1 MIAKNTPPEPRHRW
15 MRIIRLG
22 VVFLPT
28 LLATVYFAFV
38 AADRYVSEAVFVV
51 RSAAKPTGA
60 SGFGS
65 LIEISGLGQTN
76 EDVYAVQSFMT
87 SRSAVEQLTARLPIR
102 DIYAR
107 PEADLVARYPSVFFG
122 KTVEELHQY
131 LNWMI
136 SISYNA
142 TTGLTTLTVQ
152 AFRPEDARE
161 VSLAL
166 LDLGEQTVNRMNARI
181 QRDAMRSAEGEVK
194 RGEDRIVAAQQAITR
209 FRNAELVIDPTS
221 SAVVVTE
228 VIARLGAELAQVEAQ
243 TREVQAASS
252 SSPQLVALRRRAEA
266 IQAQI
271 ARERARVSSTSDGIA
286 DKLATYERLV
296 LEREFAKAAL
306 SAAQRSQEVAQQ
318 EARRQQLYLERVV
331 DPVAPDRDMAPR
343 RLRLIASTFGVNVI
357 LAMVA
362 WLIFTGLREHVTETE

>member
-1 MIAKNTPPEPRHRW
+1 MK
-15 MRIIRLG
+15 LG
-22 VVFLPT
+22 FIFLPT
-28 LLATVYFAFV
+28 LLSIVYFTFI
-38 AADRYVSEAVFVV
+38 AAERYVSESVFVV
-51 RSAAKPTGA
+51 RSATKPTGA
-60 SGFGS
+60 SGLGALMEMSGFGQS
-65 LIEISGLGQTN
+65 N

-87 SRSAVEQLTARLPIR
+87 SRSAVEQLAARLPIR
-102 DIYAR
+102 EIYAR
-107 PEADLVARYPSVFFG
+107 PKTDLVARYPSLFFG
-122 KTVEELHQY
+122 TTVEELHQY

-136 SISYNA
+136 SITYNA
-142 TTGLTTLTVQ
+142 TTGLTTLSVQ

-161 VSLAL
+161 ISLAL

-181 QRDAMRSAEGEVK
+181 QRDAMRSAQDEVK
-194 RGEDRIVAAQQAITR
+194 RGEDRLVAAQQAITR

-243 TREVQAASS
+243 IREVSAASS

-271 ARERARVSSTSDGIA
+271 NRERSRVSSAFDGIA

-306 SAAQRSQEVAQQ
+306 SAAQRSLEVAQQ

-331 DPVAPDRDMAPR
+331 EPVAPDRDMAPR

-357 LAMVA
+357 LAIVG
-362 WLIFTGLREHVTETE
+362 WLIFTGLREHVTET